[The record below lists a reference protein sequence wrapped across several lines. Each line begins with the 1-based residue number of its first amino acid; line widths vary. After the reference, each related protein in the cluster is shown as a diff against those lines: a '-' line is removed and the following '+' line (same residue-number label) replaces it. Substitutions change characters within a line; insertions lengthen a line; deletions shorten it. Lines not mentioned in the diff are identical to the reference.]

1 MVMRQ
6 STHDDLQHPRRNLGN
21 RYRTQAQKFVRLA
34 KADPERKDSNLQWAE
49 QNARQALLHD
59 FTDERN
65 WRCLADIK
73 VVLKDNSGLGVV
85 LEDVFTVL
93 GRDTEQFEKLKTLD
107 YLEFGVELLEA
118 AFLRDPLT
126 PEPWWDTLVQ
136 RGGGDAQSDDVLLE
150 IAEFAD
156 RCRDLDFR
164 DQRANI
170 VYGRRIELLRLQGF
184 EDLFIE
190 LSQHLLAHRP
200 SNHELWM
207 QLGRLH
213 ERRKEIDSAWS
224 CYDHVQT
231 LMPHLKVRDEFLN
244 RLTEQMDGEEQTPWS
259 GPKLEHR
266 TAFLK
271 QMEQL
276 NKRVR
281 QVAPEPE
288 IEQRS
293 DEKIVE
299 SNQDEKRLNSLI
311 ESGNIS
317 EAFFLARRF
326 VASGESWAESYLEQ
340 CRSKM

>member
-1 MVMRQ
+1 MRQ

-21 RYRTQAQKFVRLA
+21 RYRSQAQKFVRLA
-34 KADPERKDSNLQWAE
+34 KNDPGRKDSNMQWAE

-73 VVLKDNSGLGVV
+73 LGLKDNEGLGIV

-93 GRDTEQFEKLKTLD
+93 GRDTEQFEKLKGLD
-107 YLEFGVELLEA
+107 YLQFGLELLEA
-118 AFLRDPLT
+118 AFERDPLSPVT
-126 PEPWWDTLVQ
+126 WWNALVL
-136 RGGGDAQSDDVLLE
+136 RGGGDEQSDSVLLE

-170 VYGRRIELLRLQGF
+170 VYGRRIEHLRLQGF

-190 LSQHLLAHRP
+190 LSRHLLAHRP
-200 SNHELWM
+200 VNHELWM

-213 ERRKEIDSAWS
+213 ERRQEVDSAWS

-231 LMPHLKVRDEFLN
+231 LMPHLMVRDEFLN
-244 RLTEQMDGEEQTPWS
+244 RLRGRMDGDDKTPWS

-266 TAFLK
+266 TDFLK
-271 QMEQL
+271 TMEQL
-276 NKRVR
+276 NARVR
-281 QVAPEPE
+281 SEETEVERLLDLETENTE
-288 IEQRS
+288 IGHPDIKKLE
-293 DEKIVE
+293 
-299 SNQDEKRLNSLI
+299 SLI
-311 ESGNIS
+311 EAGNIS
-317 EAFFLARRF
+317 EAFFLSRRL
-326 VASGESWAESYLEQ
+326 VASGEQWAEEYLTK
-340 CRSKM
+340 CRSLL